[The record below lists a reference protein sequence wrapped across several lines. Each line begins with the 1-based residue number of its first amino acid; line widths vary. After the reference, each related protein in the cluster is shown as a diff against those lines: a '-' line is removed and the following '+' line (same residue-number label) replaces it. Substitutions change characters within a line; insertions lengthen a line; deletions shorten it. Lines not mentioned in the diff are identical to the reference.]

1 MRIVRRVSLLCA
13 ESLAARTAQRNAAD
27 KARRY
32 QEAATR
38 LTAQWEA
45 AEANAVTPT
54 QKKHANSIRRLL
66 EQNQDRARVWSA
78 IEKELTQ

>member
-1 MRIVRRVSLLCA
+1 MTPL
-13 ESLAARTAQRNAAD
+13 EARTAQREASD

-38 LTAQWEA
+38 LAAQWEA
-45 AEANAVTPT
+45 AQSVATTPT

-66 EQNQDRARVWSA
+66 QQNQARANEWQAR
-78 IEKELTQ
+78 EKELNQ

>member
-1 MRIVRRVSLLCA
+1 MTSL
-13 ESLAARTAQRNAAD
+13 EARTAQRNAAD

-38 LTAQWEA
+38 LTAQWESA
-45 AEANAVTPT
+45 QANASTPT

-66 EQNQDRARVWSA
+66 QQNQARANEWAA
-78 IEKELTQ
+78 IALDADQ